1 MNVTFTKGKALGRDQ
16 GLMKKS
22 NDVVISIARCVNQT
36 CCNVKSKFGFSRRFF
51 ALPISGGMNPKEVG
65 GHE

>member
-1 MNVTFTKGKALGRDQ
+1 MDVTCTKGKALGGSQ
-16 GLMKKS
+16 GLRKNSS
-22 NDVVISIARCVNQT
+22 NEYQVVSFWIST
-36 CCNVKSKFGFSRRFF
+36 FFCNVKSKFGLSRRFF

>member
-1 MNVTFTKGKALGRDQ
+1 MAETRAKGKALGRDQ

-22 NDVVISIARCVNQT
+22 NDVVISIALCVNQT
-36 CCNVKSKFGFSRRFF
+36 CCNVKSKFGLSRRFF
-51 ALPISGGMNPKEVG
+51 ALPFSGGMNLKEVG